1 MQPAKPRKVKRSLI
15 SPGGKAGSLLPSPS
29 YLVPELLIPTSHP
42 PQQRESREVQGGNG
56 FNQPCKDSYEL
67 QHCGNRRQNKMCLG

>member
-15 SPGGKAGSLLPSPS
+15 SHGGKAGSLLPSPS
-29 YLVPELLIPTSHP
+29 YRIPELLIPTSHT

-56 FNQPCKDSYEL
+56 FNQPCKVIGGSSTAVIGDKTS
-67 QHCGNRRQNKMCLG
+67 LG